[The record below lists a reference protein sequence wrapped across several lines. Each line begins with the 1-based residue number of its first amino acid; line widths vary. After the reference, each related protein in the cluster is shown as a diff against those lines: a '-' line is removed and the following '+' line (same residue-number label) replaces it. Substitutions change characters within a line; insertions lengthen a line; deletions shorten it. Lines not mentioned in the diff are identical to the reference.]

1 MIHAVKEIGDIILRR
16 DGKSALG
23 TLVQNPKSENVIC
36 IVFEKNES
44 GFTFLEV
51 KLEEF
56 DEGKI
61 NEYLY
66 RKGSPNGTNITPVSK
81 VTGLAKTFNLK
92 IKNWF
97 EGMDLSLLGLDEEDK
112 TFLTDLQS
120 AFRLSEAEI
129 LQRIMEYEDL
139 KNSMIT
145 IKIKEDDEKY
155 IGEFSPFCNYLLRAV
170 NQKDSKVGS
179 KNRVCSLCGTTK
191 DSVIGRLDTFKFYTL
206 DKPGFISGGFREEEA
221 WKNYPVC
228 VECKLSLEEGKN
240 FLIEKRRFNFYG
252 IFYYIIP
259 KFIIGSDEAGGR
271 IINVLEEITRE
282 EQKVTERDGKEIER
296 REERILRILA
306 RYNDFVTFSFLFL
319 SREQSGSVERVLLLV
334 EDVLPSRL
342 RIIFQIK
349 KEIDDIF
356 GEKFKFGFGRIRN
369 FFSKSDKGK
378 RNNDLDKYFLE
389 IVDKT
394 MKGGRLDFNFILQ
407 VMLNKIRKD
416 FIESEAGD
424 GFYYGV
430 KDALEDLIF
439 FEKLGL
445 IDFKETSMHTDI
457 FSPFFEKYGKSFSS
471 PETRGI
477 FLLGTLTE
485 LLLRKQHSEREAK
498 PFMKHLK
505 SLKLGE
511 REIKGLLP
519 KVQDKLE
526 QYKSFDKGKREIAG
540 AVSMYLLEAG
550 SSWKSSNDEINFY
563 LACGMNMANEIT
575 NLVYKGEE
583 NDEQS

>member
-1 MIHAVKEIGDIILRR
+1 MIHAVKEVGDIILRR
-16 DGKSALG
+16 DGKSALS

-36 IVFEKNES
+36 IVFEKSEP
-44 GFTFLEV
+44 GFNFLEV

-66 RKGSPNGTNITPVSK
+66 RKGSANGTNITPVSK
-81 VTGLAKTFNLK
+81 VTELAKTFNLK

-97 EGMDLSLLGLDEEDK
+97 EGIDLSLPGLNEEDK
-112 TFLTDLQS
+112 VFLTALQN
-120 AFRLSEAEI
+120 AFRLSEADI
-129 LQRIMEYEDL
+129 LQRITEYEAL

-145 IKIKEDDEKY
+145 IKIKEGDEKY
-155 IGEFSPFCNYLLRAV
+155 IGEYSTFCNYLLHAV
-170 NQKDSKVGS
+170 NQKDAKVGS
-179 KNRVCSLCGTTK
+179 KNRMCSLCGTTK

-228 VECKLSLEEGKN
+228 AECKLSLEEGKN
-240 FLIEKRRFNFYG
+240 FLIERRRFNFYG

-259 KFIIGSDEAGGR
+259 KSIIGSDEVGGR
-271 IINVLEEITRE
+271 IIDILEEITRE
-282 EQKVTERDGKEIER
+282 EQTITERDGKELER

-342 RIIFQIK
+342 RIIFRIK
-349 KEIDDIF
+349 KEIDELF
-356 GEKFKFGFGRIRN
+356 GEKFKFNLGRIRN

-378 RNNDLDKYFLE
+378 RSNDLDKYFLE

-394 MKGGRLDFNFILQ
+394 MKGGNLDFDFILQ

-424 GFYYGV
+424 NFYYSV

-445 IDFKETSMHTDI
+445 IDFKETAMHTDI
-457 FSPFFEKYGKSFSS
+457 FTLFFEKYGKSFSN
-471 PETRGI
+471 PEARGI

-505 SLKLGE
+505 SLKLSE

-540 AVSMYLLEAG
+540 AVSLYLLEAG

-563 LACGMNMANEIT
+563 LACGMNLANEIT
-575 NLVYKGEE
+575 NLVYKGEQ

>member
-16 DGKSALG
+16 DGKSALS
-23 TLVQNPKSENVIC
+23 TLVQNPRSENVIC
-36 IVFEKNES
+36 IIFERIGT
-44 GFTFLEV
+44 GFNFLEV

-92 IKNWF
+92 IKKWF
-97 EGMDLSLLGLDEEDK
+97 EGIDSSMSGLAEEDK
-112 TFLTDLQS
+112 TFLTTLQN
-120 AFRLSEAEI
+120 AFRLSEADI
-129 LQRIMEYEDL
+129 LPHIIEYENL
-139 KNSMIT
+139 KNLMIT
-145 IKIKEDDEKY
+145 IKIKDGNEKY
-155 IGEFSPFCNYLLRAV
+155 IGEFSPFRNYMLQAV
-170 NQKDSKVGS
+170 NQKDAKIGS
-179 KNRVCSLCGTTK
+179 KNRVCSVCGATK
-191 DSVIGRLDTFKFYTL
+191 HSVTGRLDTFKFYTL

-228 VECKLSLEEGKN
+228 AECKLSLEEGKN
-240 FLIEKRRFNFYG
+240 FLIERRRFNFYG

-259 KFIIGSDEAGGR
+259 KPIIGGDELSES
-271 IINVLEEITRE
+271 IINILEEITKE
-282 EQKVTERDGKEIER
+282 ELKLNERDGKEIER
-296 REERILRILA
+296 REERILRILS
-306 RYNDFVTFSFLFL
+306 RNNDFLTFNFLFL

-349 KEIDDIF
+349 KDIDELF
-356 GEKFKFGFGRIRN
+356 GEKFKFNFGRIRN
-369 FFSKSDKGK
+369 FFSKSDNGK
-378 RNNDLDKYFLE
+378 KSNDLDKYFLE

-394 MKGGRLDFNFILQ
+394 MKGGNLDFDFILQ
-407 VMLNKIRKD
+407 VILNKIRKE

-424 GFYYGV
+424 GFYYSV
-430 KDALEDLIF
+430 KDAMEDLIF

-445 IDFKETSMHTDI
+445 INFKEIVMHTDI
-457 FSPFFEKYGKSFSS
+457 FTPFFEKYGKSFLN
-471 PETRGI
+471 PEARGI

-485 LLLRKQHSEREAK
+485 LLLRKQYNEREAK

-505 SLKLGE
+505 SLKLNE
-511 REIKGLLP
+511 RDIKGLLP

-526 QYKSFDKGKREIAG
+526 QYKWFRKGEKQIAQ
-540 AVSMYLLEAG
+540 AVSSYLLEAG

-563 LACGMNMANEIT
+563 LACGMNLANEIT

-583 NDEQS
+583 KDEQS